1 MIKRRGSFVLV
12 DETQMV
18 GAASLGLWWLRWEGD
33 SGLEENLAY
42 LLADEIADPDGGDVP
57 CQQLYRMWPGPFS
70 LLVRALAARPAAEGG
85 RPPAGIDFE
94 PLLADWAARSPAA
107 CSTGRS

>member
-1 MIKRRGSFVLV
+1 
-12 DETQMV
+12 MV